1 MSISCNEIHD
11 LLEGTIGDG
20 TIREGTLPQGTL
32 RERAIREG
40 TIREGTIRDGPIREG
55 TLREGTLR
63 QRTIPEGTIRDR
75 TLRNGTLRDRTLR
88 EGSRDGVVVRALAS
102 HQCDKDFDSRTGRYH
117 VARACCWFCS
127 LLREVFLRVLRFS
140 PLIETNTFKFQF
152 DPECSHV

>member
-1 MSISCNEIHD
+1 MTFVRRQFATGQFVRAHF
-11 LLEGTIGDG
+11 
-20 TIREGTLPQGTL
+20 IRGHFVSGQFVRGQ
-32 RERAIREG
+32 I
-40 TIREGTIRDGPIREG
+40 
-55 TLREGTLR
+55 REGTLR

-102 HQCDKDFDSRTGRYH
+102 HQCDQDFDSRTGRYH

-140 PLIETNTFKFQF
+140 PLIKTNTFKFQF
-152 DPECSHV
+152 DPECSHVWYMSLWLMWSATTPHELK